1 MSLLSPF
8 SRPSLYRRYDGK
20 AIYIR
25 PPQSNDW
32 LAWAELRTES
42 REFLEP
48 WEPTWPHSALSRATY
63 RRRLQRYARDGRDD
77 EGYAFLIFRQA
88 DDVLVGGVNMSNVAR
103 GIRLSCSLGYWIGE
117 RYARQGYMTGAV
129 RVTLQFAFDQL
140 RLHRVEAGCVPT
152 NFASRDLLRKVG
164 FTEEGYARKYL
175 SINGA
180 WHDHL
185 LFAMVSD
192 DFRA

>member
-8 SRPSLYRRYDGK
+8 ARPSLYRRYDGRGV
-20 AIYIR
+20 YVR
-25 PPQSNDW
+25 PPVSGDW

-48 WEPTWPHSALSRATY
+48 WEPTWPKNALSRVTY
-63 RRRLQRYARDGRDD
+63 RRRLQRYARDARDD
-77 EGYAFLIFRQA
+77 EGYAFLIFRLE
-88 DDVLVGGVNMSNVAR
+88 DNVLVGGINMSNVAR

-117 RYARQGYMTGAV
+117 KYARQGYMTDSI
-129 RVTLQFAFDQL
+129 RVILGFAFDQL

-152 NFASRDLLRKVG
+152 NEASRELLRKAG
-164 FTEEGYARKYL
+164 FHEEGYARKYL

-180 WHDHL
+180 WHDHM

>member
-8 SRPSLYRRYDGK
+8 ARPSLYRRYDGQRV
-20 AIYIR
+20 YVR
-25 PPQSNDW
+25 PPGGSDW
-32 LAWAELRTES
+32 LAWAELRAES

-48 WEPTWPHSALSRATY
+48 WEPTWPKNALNRATY
-63 RRRLQRYARDGRDD
+63 RRRLQRYARDARDD
-77 EGYAFLIFRQA
+77 EGYAFLVFRLE
-88 DDVLVGGVNMSNVAR
+88 DDVLVGGISMSNVAR

-117 RYARQGYMTGAV
+117 KYARQGYMTDAV
-129 RVTLQFAFDQL
+129 RVILGFAFDQL

-152 NFASRDLLRKVG
+152 NEASRDLLRKVG
-164 FTEEGYARKYL
+164 FQEEGYARKYL

-192 DFRA
+192 DRQA